1 MMQKSLTL
9 KQSQELA
16 TTLRCDADGHTS
28 VSLYSDATATDKEI
42 ANAMEMLSSAFQ
54 VDGERAGGF
63 YLLLAKRIKANG
75 FTGRRLADAV
85 AHLLDNHKYKTIT
98 IADVVGYDRRR
109 ELLTYRECLAEL
121 ARSGQWRFEFVGEI
135 NGKKYWSKKD

>member
-1 MMQKSLTL
+1 
-9 KQSQELA
+9 
-16 TTLRCDADGHTS
+16 
-28 VSLYSDATATDKEI
+28 
-42 ANAMEMLSSAFQ
+42 MEMLSSAFQ
-54 VDGERAGGF
+54 IDGERAGGF
-63 YLLLAKRIKANG
+63 YLLLAKRLKANG

-85 AHLLDNHKYKTIT
+85 AYLLDNHKYKTIT

-135 NGKKYWSKKD
+135 NGKKYWTKKD